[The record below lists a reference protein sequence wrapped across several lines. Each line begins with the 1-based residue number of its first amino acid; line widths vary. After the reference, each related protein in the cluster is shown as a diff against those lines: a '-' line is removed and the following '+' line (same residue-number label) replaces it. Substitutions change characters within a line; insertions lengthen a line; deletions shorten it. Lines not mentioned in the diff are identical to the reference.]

1 MKNYES
7 IITICLINNI
17 SLPYSETAHFIKNS
31 ENIKDFEK
39 NIWAEKYNIDNITK
53 QYLQEI
59 NNLILQLKYES

>member
-17 SLPYSETAHFIKNS
+17 SLPYSETAYFIKNS

-59 NNLILQLKYES
+59 NNLVLQLKYES